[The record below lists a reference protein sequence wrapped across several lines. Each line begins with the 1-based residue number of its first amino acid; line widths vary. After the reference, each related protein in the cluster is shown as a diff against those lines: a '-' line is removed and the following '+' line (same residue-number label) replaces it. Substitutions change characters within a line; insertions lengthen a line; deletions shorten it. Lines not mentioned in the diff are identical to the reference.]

1 MESGGNMNLAGK
13 TILVTGA
20 TRGIGRELTR
30 QFVEAGA
37 HVVAAGRDHGR
48 LESLA
53 SDHADRVTPWAV
65 DLADPEAVD
74 IFMRELTDRHPQLSI
89 VINNAGVQTLTD
101 FLGEDPR
108 TTRAA
113 LRREV
118 AINLDGVIA
127 LSTGLLPRLRRQS
140 AAAIVNITSGLAVSP
155 KRSAPVYCATKA
167 GVRVFTRAL
176 RYQCQDAAPHVRVID
191 VVLPIVDTD
200 MTRGRGR
207 GKISATA
214 AAAAVITG
222 IHRGST
228 EIYVGRTK
236 LLPAVMRLSPTLGY
250 RILRNG

>member
-1 MESGGNMNLAGK
+1 MDFVGK
-13 TILVTGA
+13 TVLITGA

-30 QFVEAGA
+30 NFVQSGA
-37 HVVAAGRDHGR
+37 HVLAAGRDHGH
-48 LESLA
+48 LASLA
-53 SDHADRVTPWAV
+53 ADYADRVTPRAC
-65 DLADPEAVD
+65 DLADPDAVD
-74 IFMRELTDRHPQLSI
+74 VFGRELTDRHPQLSI

-101 FLGEDPR
+101 FLGEDPQ

-118 AINLDGVIA
+118 AINLDAVVA
-127 LSTGLLPRLRRQS
+127 LSTGLLPGLRRQP
-140 AAAIVNITSGLAVSP
+140 AAAIVNITSGLALTP

-207 GKISATA
+207 DKISAA
-214 AAAAVITG
+214 DAAAAVIAG
-222 IHRGST
+222 IRRGST
-228 EIYVGRTK
+228 EIYVGKAK
-236 LLPAVMRLSPTLGY
+236 LLPAVMRLSPALGY

>member
-1 MESGGNMNLAGK
+1 MNLVGK

-30 QFVEAGA
+30 QFIESGA
-37 HVVAAGRDHGR
+37 HVVAAGREHGR

-53 SDHADRVTPWAV
+53 SDYPGRVTPWAV
-65 DLADPEAVD
+65 DLADPDAVD
-74 IFMRELTDRHPQLSI
+74 IFTRELTDRHPQLSI

-101 FLGEDPR
+101 FLGDGPQA
-108 TTRAA
+108 TRAA

-118 AINLDGVIA
+118 AINLDAVIA
-127 LSTGLLPRLRRQS
+127 LSTGLLPRLRRQP
-140 AAAIVNITSGLAVSP
+140 AAAIVNITSGLAVTP

-207 GKISATA
+207 GKISAA
-214 AAAAVITG
+214 DAAAAVLTG
-222 IHRGST
+222 IRCGST
-228 EIYVGRTK
+228 EIYVGKAK
-236 LLPAVMRLSPTLGY
+236 LLPAVMRLSPALGY
-250 RILRNG
+250 RILRNS